1 MKLFASVL
9 GLFMS
14 VFISASL
21 AMAAPP
27 SPPPPTLMQIVG
39 AKQETARLSDSVLVI
54 IDAQREYIDGKLPL
68 SSMADSLAVGAR
80 LLGRARAVGTPV
92 VHVVHRG
99 AGMLFN
105 PQDVYFEVAAPLAPR
120 NGESVVQKT
129 LPNAFAGT
137 NLQELLAKTGRKHL
151 IVIGYM
157 THMCVSSTVRAAL
170 DLGYQTTVVAAA
182 TATRDL
188 PDGHGG
194 TLAAA
199 TVQAAS
205 LAALADRFAKVV
217 WNEEDIPD

>member
-1 MKLFASVL
+1 MKLFAS
-9 GLFMS
+9 LFS
-14 VFISASL
+14 FLLSISP
-21 AMAAPP
+21 AMAT
-27 SPPPPTLMQIVG
+27 PPPTLMQIVG
-39 AKQETARLSDSVLVI
+39 ARQETARLSDSVLVI
-54 IDAQREYIDGKLPL
+54 VDAQREYLDGKLPL
-68 SSMADSLAVGAR
+68 SGMSDSLAAGAK
-80 LLGRARAVGTPV
+80 LLGRARGVGTPV

-105 PQDVYFEVAAPLAPR
+105 PQGVYFDVVAPLAPKA
-120 NGESVVQKT
+120 GESVVQKT

-137 NLQELLAKTGRKHL
+137 NLQELLVKTGRKRL

-157 THMCVSSTVRAAL
+157 THNCVSSTVRAAL

-199 TVQAAS
+199 AVQAAS
-205 LAALADRFAKVV
+205 LAALADRTAKVV